1 MRSLLKSF
9 ADRLGIDRAVSYV
22 LLAKLWSVG
31 GGLIT
36 LSLVTTRLTL
46 PEQGTYYTFANIL
59 GLQIF
64 LELGLGFVV
73 MQVASH
79 EVARLQVGEAG
90 VLSGDVASK
99 SRLSSLLRGTVKIY
113 AAIAAAFLLLI
124 LPLGAFFFHR
134 NAPAEV
140 NWTGPW
146 ILLVAVAA
154 VAILINPLMA
164 FMEGCGRVAEV
175 EGRRLSFAV
184 TGNILCWILL
194 LSGAHLYCT
203 IALYT
208 AMAVGGAVWFWR
220 KHRIWLGD
228 LWRAGTD
235 EHTIGWATEVW
246 PFQWRIALSWLS
258 GYFIF
263 QLFNPL
269 LYAYAGAAEAGKMGL
284 TLQISNL
291 FGGIAYGWVN
301 TKVPLFGKYVA
312 RREWAE
318 LDRAF
323 GSVLLKS
330 SLVLGGLLL
339 GAWTGLALLP
349 WLSNHVPTEVGRAL
363 IGRFLG
369 IRARMLPGLGIAAL
383 FTCIFSQ
390 HLIACLATYLRSHK
404 KEPMLWVSLVMG
416 FLVAIAAY
424 FSARS
429 GAAQSVAISWCTIQW
444 LVALPW
450 TLILF
455 FRLRRVW
462 HT

>member
-1 MRSLLKSF
+1 MRSLLKSL
-9 ADRLGIDRAVSYV
+9 ADRLGIDAAVAYV

-79 EVARLQVGEAG
+79 EVAHLSVGVDG
-90 VLSGDVASK
+90 VLSGDPVSK

-124 LPLGAFFFHR
+124 LPVGAFFFSR
-134 NAPAEV
+134 NAPADV
-140 NWTGPW
+140 HWLGPW
-146 ILLVAVAA
+146 VCLVIVAS
-154 VAILINPLMA
+154 VAILLNPLMA

-184 TGNILCWILL
+184 TGNILCWLLL

-203 IALYT
+203 VALYT
-208 AMAVGGAVWFWR
+208 ATAVGGVAWFWH

-228 LWRAGTD
+228 LWRAGIA
-235 EHTIGWATEVW
+235 EHTISWKSEIW
-246 PFQWRIALSWLS
+246 PFQWRIAVSWLS

-269 LYAYAGAAEAGKMGL
+269 LYAYAGAAEAGRMGL
-284 TLQISNL
+284 TLQISGL
-291 FGGIAYGWVN
+291 FGGIAFGWVN
-301 TKVPLFGKYVA
+301 TKVPLFGKHVA
-312 RREWAE
+312 RREWDE

-339 GAWTGLALLP
+339 AAWTGLALLP
-349 WLSNHVPTEVGRAL
+349 WIAAHSPEVSRPFADRL
-363 IGRFLG
+363 LG
-369 IRARMLPGLGIAAL
+369 IRERMLPNLGIAAL
-383 FTCIFSQ
+383 FACTFSQ
-390 HLIACLATYLRSHK
+390 HLIACLATYLRSFK
-404 KEPMLWVSLVMG
+404 KEPMLWVSLVIG

-429 GAAQSVAISWCTIQW
+429 GAAQSVALSWGAIQW
-444 LVALPW
+444 LIALPW
-450 TLILF
+450 TVMLF
-455 FRLRRVW
+455 FKLRRFW
-462 HT
+462 HI